1 METRLEENDREDES
15 NIERELKRQKSSGSV
30 KRARERAAAGL
41 SSKRRDPL
49 EPAPLRVT
57 PNRTPPRATTPSEQ
71 IIHAQSQPSE
81 AGPPSWVHPSKSQHI
96 PSPSTSSTVTPTTP
110 NWPSVSDPAVGRIRS
125 NSPVQESRT
134 PRGPPPKRPPRP
146 DYVPP
151 LPSQSTGQQSG
162 NYWEQDF
169 ITSTGGSGRTL
180 GSPAR
185 SVPGTSSIGVPE
197 FPIPLTPQTPHQP
210 RRNLGPPPSARKGGA
225 NFYPQNAFV
234 APIPEEQSD
243 THSSFASSHVIP
255 ASWGDGPPE
264 YYMGSGISEEDEE
277 DVHSP
282 SSTNDG
288 RESRAGDHDEST
300 GLVRKVSIGKP
311 GKPALKSV
319 RGEGTTDEHPRT
331 GQEVQF
337 GPGAGLPTFLTPSSN
352 SNSPDSTPGE
362 RLADSKE
369 DAGHPGSGT
378 ATPTPAMDPRVA
390 KILGG
395 LEKGG
400 ALSTGGTTP
409 MISATPSMSDR
420 GGKRPARLKLA
431 GAESEPRGSATS
443 LPELIRR
450 ATRLASNL
458 DRGRTASRV
467 GMLEM
472 LEKEKSRRPSRSGS
486 ISDILAAFPS
496 PSLATPQAQSPRFP
510 SPLAR
515 SGLHKDYTVT
525 TDQSDYS
532 GQRRGR
538 RCCGLPVWAFILLC
552 IILLLLVAAAII
564 IPVTLIVLPRQNSN
578 SAAGTVAGCEK
589 SFPCGNGGI
598 SFLKADSC
606 RCICANGFTGAA
618 CNTPADSGCTTTN
631 VEANDE
637 SHTMY
642 KNATLGTSIARL
654 FASGN
659 TDFSIPLDSSMLLS
673 SFSFQNL
680 TCTNENALV
689 TFNGKPQ
696 RKRRR
701 NSPSSLDFRRLK
713 SDEQLI
719 SRHPTRA
726 SLLDARALANRASPA
741 QAAITSNGLVYAAPS
756 GASSP
761 ESPPSS
767 STPTSSS
774 PSQSS
779 PSSSINNT
787 SSTKPA
793 SLPLTSNILD
803 FARTAILFIFQERD
817 LATAASAQ
825 ENMQTLFTPAA
836 SGGEFNST
844 VRNVGAGITIDWAKL
859 NIDFGN
865 GTDFGGRGEGS
876 KLSGGTSRGEERSKK
891 GEI

>member
-1 METRLEENDREDES
+1 MTENQQVSIELLGMETRLEENDRDDES
-15 NIERELKRQKSSGSV
+15 GMEHELKRQKSSGSV

-41 SSKRRDPL
+41 SSKGRDPL

-71 IIHAQSQPSE
+71 IIQAKPQPSE
-81 AGPPSWVHPSKSQHI
+81 PGPSSWLHPSISQQT

-110 NWPSVSDPAVGRIRS
+110 SWPSVSDPAAGRVRPS
-125 NSPVQESRT
+125 SPVQESRT

-151 LPSQSTGQQSG
+151 LPSQATGQQSG
-162 NYWEQDF
+162 NYWESDF
-169 ITSTGGSGRTL
+169 VTSPGGNNKSL

-185 SVPGTSSIGVPE
+185 SVGVPE
-197 FPIPLTPQTPHQP
+197 FPIPLTPQMPHQP

-234 APIPEEQSD
+234 APIPEEQSE

-264 YYMGSGISEEDEE
+264 YYMGSGISEEDED

-319 RGEGTTDEHPRT
+319 RGEGATDEHAKS

-337 GPGAGLPTFLTPSSN
+337 GPGAGLPTFLAPSSN
-352 SNSPDSTPGE
+352 SNSPVSTPSE
-362 RLADSKE
+362 KLVDHKE
-369 DAGHPGSGT
+369 NAGHLSHGT
-378 ATPTPAMDPRVA
+378 ASPAPAVDPRVA

-400 ALSTGGTTP
+400 ALSTAATTP

-431 GAESEPRGSATS
+431 GSESEPRGSATS

-458 DRGRTASRV
+458 DRGRTASRI

-472 LEKEKSRRPSRSGS
+472 MEKEKSRHPSRSGS

-510 SPLAR
+510 STLGR

-532 GQRRGR
+532 GQPRGR

-552 IILLLLVAAAII
+552 IILLLLVAAAVI
-564 IPVTLIVLPRQNSN
+564 IPVTLIVLPRQNSG

-589 SFPCGNGGI
+589 SFPCSNGGF

-606 RCICANGFTGAA
+606 KCICANGFTGAT
-618 CNTPADSGCTTTN
+618 CSSPADSGCTTTN

-637 SHTMY
+637 KHTVY
-642 KNATLGTSIARL
+642 KNVTLGTSIARL
-654 FASGN
+654 FTSGN
-659 TDFSIPLDSSMLLS
+659 TDYSIPLDSSVLLS
-673 SFSFQNL
+673 LFSFQNL

-701 NSPSSLDFRRLK
+701 NPPSLLDLRDLIL
-713 SDEQLI
+713 DELPNP
-719 SRHPTRA
+719 RNPTRA
-726 SLLDARALANRASPA
+726 SFLDARALANRATPA

-761 ESPPSS
+761 ESSSSS
-767 STPTSSS
+767 STPTTSS

-779 PSSSINNT
+779 SSSSGNST
-787 SSTKPA
+787 VSSEPA

-817 LATAASAQ
+817 LATAVSAQ
-825 ENMQTLFTPAA
+825 GNIQTIFTPAA
-836 SGGEFNST
+836 SGRDFNAT
-844 VRNVGAGITIDWAKL
+844 VRDVGAGITIDWAKL
-859 NIDFGN
+859 SVDFGN
-865 GTDFGGRGEGS
+865 GTDFGGRGEE
-876 KLSGGTSRGEERSKK
+876 SR
-891 GEI
+891 